1 MSYRPQNHPCFG
13 RERNRF
19 TFNLPRFLHGVWAK
33 VIISDPNLKESDLF
47 MAWGMAWQEIGEK
60 RNSVHIPRPESYPAL
75 RTRLIGFPSQ
85 SWFSRACS
93 EVPVQA
99 GFKWLGTRGKRSLYL
114 APLGRPQAPV
124 LRSSGSSK
132 QLDSVFEARFQPT
145 SKDAGDSRAAV
156 SVVTLGRSLLGG
168 VTLGGG
174 DP

>member
-1 MSYRPQNHPCFG
+1 
-13 RERNRF
+13 
-19 TFNLPRFLHGVWAK
+19 
-33 VIISDPNLKESDLF
+33 

-132 QLDSVFEARFQPT
+132 QLDSVFEARFRPT
-145 SKDAGDSRAAV
+145 SKDADDSRAAV